1 MKFFKLSSRNEMWRI
16 TPCALNPSWPE
27 PGVQRANGSG
37 LVWSI
42 WFNCAQVLP
51 SRRIERGRG
60 RHSTSLVAA
69 VCIVLA
75 SRWTRSDSGT
85 LRGIWHFVFL
95 ISVCGTECCWYC
107 WYYVPAVLLLRA
119 ACGRG
124 RVRLRDTRRARTGL
138 FLQPPT
144 PPSPSR
150 LSTRPHGH
158 PRLIRLTI
166 AAPGVRT

>member
-1 MKFFKLSSRNEMWRI
+1 MADN
-16 TPCALNPSWPE
+16 ALRAKPVLARARGSTD
-27 PGVQRANGSG
+27 QRAWSG
-37 LVWSI
+37 LVWSG
-42 WFNCAQVLP
+42 
-51 SRRIERGRG
+51 S
-60 RHSTSLVAA
+60 
-69 VCIVLA
+69 IVLKCCRRVALNAGGAVIQPVWWLPCALFSMPA

-107 WYYVPAVLLLRA
+107 WYYVLLCCCSVLLLCA

-138 FLQPPT
+138 SLQPPP
-144 PPSPSR
+144 PPSPPR